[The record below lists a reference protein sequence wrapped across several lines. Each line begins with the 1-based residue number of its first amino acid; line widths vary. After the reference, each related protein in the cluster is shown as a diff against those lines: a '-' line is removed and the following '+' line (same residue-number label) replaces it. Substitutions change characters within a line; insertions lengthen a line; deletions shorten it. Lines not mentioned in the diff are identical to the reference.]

1 MIPNSKVSKYHLVTE
16 RFLRRA
22 IAELS
27 TASKNQTES
36 TRIATPQT
44 GLMSILPWVFPV
56 LTIIRER
63 SGENSDGRDAKI
75 AAPVR
80 RYTRHYV

>member
-1 MIPNSKVSKYHLVTE
+1 MTRNGTIPNSKVSKYHLVTE

-27 TASKNQTES
+27 TASKNQTET

-44 GLMSILPWVFPV
+44 GLMSILPW
-56 LTIIRER
+56 LSTNCGQDIRKKR
-63 SGENSDGRDAKI
+63 VSH
-75 AAPVR
+75 P
-80 RYTRHYV
+80 RY